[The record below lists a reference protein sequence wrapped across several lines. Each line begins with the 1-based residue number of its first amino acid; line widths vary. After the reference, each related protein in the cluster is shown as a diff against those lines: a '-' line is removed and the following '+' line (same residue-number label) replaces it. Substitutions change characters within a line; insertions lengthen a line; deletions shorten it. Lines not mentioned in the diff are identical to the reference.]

1 MTIFILDGWEDRY
14 KYLIELGGQ
23 LPRFSDEQKKDEWK
37 VPGCQS
43 QVWIIPHYSENGI
56 SFEGDSD
63 AIIVRGIIA
72 VVLEIFK
79 DKSAQEIL
87 DIDVEEIFDKMGL
100 REHITPNR
108 RSGMLSMVDKIKYYA
123 AQALKG
129 QNEYSRIS
137 GKKIFKK
144 AGINVPYGLVAY
156 TPRKPKVQQKRYQSS
171 VPGLLKRKFRPVP
184 VM

>member
-1 MTIFILDGWEDRY
+1 MTIDELVDNFSFIDAWEDRY

-23 LPRFSDEQKKDEWK
+23 LPHLDEKLKTEQWK

-43 QVWIIPHYSENGI
+43 QVWIIPHFINHSVW
-56 SFEGDSD
+56 FEGDSD

-72 VVLEIFK
+72 VVLIIFK
-79 DKSAQEIL
+79 DKPAQEIL

-123 AQALKG
+123 KQALG
-129 QNEYSRIS
+129 Q
-137 GKKIFKK
+137 
-144 AGINVPYGLVAY
+144 
-156 TPRKPKVQQKRYQSS
+156 
-171 VPGLLKRKFRPVP
+171 
-184 VM
+184 

>member
-1 MTIFILDGWEDRY
+1 MSIETLIDDFSYLDDWEDRY
-14 KYLIELGGQ
+14 KYLIELGSK
-23 LPRFSDEQKKDEWK
+23 LPRFSDEQKNEKWK

-43 QVWIIPHYSENGI
+43 QVWLIPHFDGGKI

-79 DKSAQEIL
+79 DKTAQEIL

-108 RSGMLSMVDKIKYYA
+108 RSGMLSMVDKIKHYA
-123 AQALKG
+123 KQAQV
-129 QNEYSRIS
+129 S
-137 GKKIFKK
+137 
-144 AGINVPYGLVAY
+144 
-156 TPRKPKVQQKRYQSS
+156 
-171 VPGLLKRKFRPVP
+171 
-184 VM
+184 